1 MARICAIHQ
10 PNFFPWLG
18 YFDKLKTADVFV
30 FLDAVDYPKSGSGMG
45 SWSNRVRVDIQGEAR
60 WVGCN
65 LQRFSGALP
74 IKDVRMSESGAWRE
88 KLIKTLQINYRRA
101 PNFKMA
107 MDILEPL
114 ILAPTDNLADFNIAA
129 ILTLTEH
136 LGIEVTTVRQSELRV
151 AGKATQLLVNLTKEL
166 GCDTYL
172 CGGGAD
178 GYQDDDLFAS
188 FGLKLRYQRFCPQ
201 PYGDPSAF
209 IPGLSVIDYL
219 MKR

>member
-1 MARICAIHQ
+1 MDRICAIHQ

-18 YFDKLKTADVFV
+18 YFDKLRTADIFV

-60 WVGCN
+60 WIGCN

-74 IKDVRMSESGAWRE
+74 IKDVRMSETGAWRE
-88 KLIKTLQINYRRA
+88 KLLKTLQMNYRRA
-101 PNFKMA
+101 PNFKSA

-114 ILAPTDNLADFNIAA
+114 IMAPTDNLADFNIAA
-129 ILTLTEH
+129 ILTLSEH
-136 LGIEVTTVRQSELRV
+136 LEIDVKAVRQSALS
-151 AGKATQLLVNLTKEL
+151 ATGKATQLLINLTKEV

-178 GYQDDDLFAS
+178 GYQDDELFAS
-188 FGLKLRYQRFCPQ
+188 SGLTLRYQNFRPE
-201 PYGDPSAF
+201 PYGNADTF
-209 IPGLSVIDYL
+209 IAGLSVIDYL